1 MLSINPIKCLCR
13 LFHWPTPHL
22 TTTLH
27 LQNEFALWIATIL
40 LTAAS
45 SHVLYKSA
53 FLSTSGDVKFLAFV
67 SLWLGR
73 HFLLRLICT
82 VTWVDQYYSS
92 SYNNNNNNYNRDN
105 SNSDNGGW
113 KRRRAFQTWIHARER
128 HRIRW
133 LCRVLCSPYNIHLMV
148 LKLIQSYAMAGQY
161 CDLSAA
167 NGVAASAVMLS
178 SGGGVGGGS
187 DDHYYHHH
195 HYYNYSSKGSSSSQ
209 NSLFGQGHVTV
220 ILALARMWGTLCGLS
235 YAIWALLRG
244 EGGAVSEMI
253 GMVGT
258 MLWKWI
264 KSMTTFVG
272 LSAADLES
280 DRAMSELTMGSTS
293 SVGGGGG
300 GSSKRNRRKQSQQSH
315 SSNDSHHLH
324 RSSNN
329 SGDSD
334 KKSSLDFITGTLT
347 FKLFPST
354 VRSQALHIQQMRTSD
369 MYRALEKVWDA
380 CPPAQLII
388 AIATAILLV
397 SGWLFSLGGYNWL
410 VGNTT
415 GTIGQEY
422 QSVESN
428 VPVFGGIYHQGNPK
442 NDQFDYWRNQSPFPA
457 PATFDNERPSWI
469 SLVLLVISL
478 GTVLSL
484 FFYGRV
490 LLPIPEFVA
499 GTNVLK
505 AIRAESRIL
514 GSVGTSGGGGAA
526 GKGSRQKGDR
536 DLPWSEQYKSI
547 TTENRLRLYY
557 KVAVMRVIENIWLC
571 VVLPQTEFI
580 CRFTEHCEPGPL
592 LWGPSGITGIAGR
605 RFGKGGSLLTSSYDA
620 LLKDDYASAIILIC
634 TVAITTMLLTAQMTI
649 TNRTYL
655 AIMGYI
661 SGEWA
666 LVDDID
672 YTPDDHNS
680 SPRSFLQFLMEGF
693 GFISSK
699 SSRRSNSTL
708 MQWDPKRRYQ
718 KGDRIA
724 YDDCVYE
731 AISNSPEGPPFDP
744 FLRAAHDFFSDE
756 LGHPMTSYMM
766 SCVASSFIILS
777 SNLLAFMAFWR
788 NSGSNYQPIFLCL
801 IASLVGGFAVTHS
814 RERSLTK
821 TSKILDEIAA
831 AAAS

>member
-1 MLSINPIKCLCR
+1 M
-13 LFHWPTPHL
+13 
-22 TTTLH
+22 
-27 LQNEFALWIATIL
+27 
-40 LTAAS
+40 
-45 SHVLYKSA
+45 
-53 FLSTSGDVKFLAFV
+53 
-67 SLWLGR
+67 
-73 HFLLRLICT
+73 LRLMCT
-82 VTWVDQYYSS
+82 VTWVDPYDYS
-92 SYNNNNNNYNRDN
+92 NHGNKKNKNDNYNYG
-105 SNSDNGGW
+105 GGW
-113 KRRRAFQTWIHARER
+113 KRRRAFQTWLHGRER
-128 HRIRW
+128 STSLYHRIRW
-133 LCRVLCSPYNIHLMV
+133 FIRACSPYNVHQVV

-161 CDLSAA
+161 CDASAA
-167 NGVAASAVMLS
+167 NGVASAVMLS
-178 SGGGVGGGS
+178 GGVGGHGV

-195 HYYNYSSKGSSSSQ
+195 SSKGSYSQ
-209 NSLFGQGHVTV
+209 HHVYMFGPFSQSNEGHITV
-220 ILALARMWGTLCGLS
+220 ILALARMWGTLCGLF

-258 MLWKWI
+258 MIWRWI
-264 KSMTTFVG
+264 KSMTVFIG
-272 LSAADLES
+272 LSSAESES
-280 DRAMSELTMGSTS
+280 DRAMSELTMGSTG

-300 GSSKRNRRKQSQQSH
+300 VSSKRNRRKQSQPGH
-315 SSNDSHHLH
+315 TSNDSH

-334 KKSSLDFITGTLT
+334 KKASLDFITGKLT

-369 MYRALEKVWDA
+369 MYRTLEKVWDA
-380 CPPAQLII
+380 CPPAQLVI
-388 AIATAILLV
+388 AIVATIILV

-415 GTIGQEY
+415 GTTGLEY
-422 QSVESN
+422 ESVESN
-428 VPVFGGIYHQGNPK
+428 VPVFGGTYHQGNPK
-442 NDQFDYWRNQSPFPA
+442 NEPFYYWRYQSPFQA
-457 PATFDNERPSWI
+457 PATFDNEHPSWI
-469 SLVLLVISL
+469 SLMLLVISL

-514 GSVGTSGGGGAA
+514 GGSGGTSSGGGGAG

-547 TTENRLRLYY
+547 TAENRLRLYY
-557 KVAVMRVIENIWLC
+557 KVAVMRIIENIWLC
-571 VVLPQTEFI
+571 VLLPQTEFI

-605 RFGKGGSLLTSSYDA
+605 RFGKGGSMLTSSYDA
-620 LLKDDYASAIILIC
+620 LLKDDSASAIILIS
-634 TVAITTMLLTAQMTI
+634 TVVITILLLTAQMTI

-666 LVDDID
+666 LVDAVD

-680 SPRSFLQFLMEGF
+680 SSPRPFLQLLIEGF
-693 GFISSK
+693 GFTSSK
-699 SSRRSNSTL
+699 SFRRSNSTL
-708 MQWDPKRRYQ
+708 MHWDPKRRYQ

-744 FLRAAHDFFSDE
+744 FLRTAHDLFSDE
-756 LGHPMTSYMM
+756 LGQPMTSYVM
-766 SCVASSFIILS
+766 SCLSSSFIILS
-777 SNLLAFMAFWR
+777 SNLLAFMALWR
-788 NSGSNYQPIFLCL
+788 NSDSNYQPIFLCL
-801 IASLVGGFAVTHS
+801 AASLGGGFAVTHS
-814 RERSLTK
+814 RVRSLTE
-821 TSKILDEIAA
+821 TSKILEEISVACVVTN
-831 AAAS
+831 SN

>member
-1 MLSINPIKCLCR
+1 
-13 LFHWPTPHL
+13 
-22 TTTLH
+22 
-27 LQNEFALWIATIL
+27 
-40 LTAAS
+40 
-45 SHVLYKSA
+45 
-53 FLSTSGDVKFLAFV
+53 
-67 SLWLGR
+67 
-73 HFLLRLICT
+73 
-82 VTWVDQYYSS
+82 
-92 SYNNNNNNYNRDN
+92 
-105 SNSDNGGW
+105 
-113 KRRRAFQTWIHARER
+113 
-128 HRIRW
+128 
-133 LCRVLCSPYNIHLMV
+133 MV

-161 CDLSAA
+161 CDMSAA

-209 NSLFGQGHVTV
+209 HSLFGQGHVTV

-514 GSVGTSGGGGAA
+514 GSVGTSGVGGAA

-605 RFGKGGSLLTSSYDA
+605 RFGKAGSLLTSSYDA

-672 YTPDDHNS
+672 CTPDDHNS